1 MQDDGSPARG
11 SDSLAVVSFPERV
24 DASNAGSLRDKLL
37 AVINQGAMVV
47 IADMSAT
54 ARCDQA
60 GAEAIARVYHR
71 AVVSGAQLR
80 LVVAAEGVRV
90 LLSSG
95 DLDRL
100 VPIYASL
107 ASAIAAGTP
116 DSMVDVAS
124 VRMPLGPALVPEW
137 TVRSGPGQGNGSGG
151 LGAIDPLVLR
161 RLIDALG
168 DGIALTYAGRIMLAN
183 RRLAEMFGYRQHEL
197 VGREVEALVPAGL
210 RAAHRQHRAA
220 YAREPASRPM
230 SRRARLVGL
239 ARDGSTVPV
248 AITLSPVP
256 AADGCFI
263 LAVIRTAAE
272 ARHHD
277 DLTDLAQAAV
287 AEQARH
293 AHDLLD
299 RVVHS
304 VFHVGLS
311 VQAAAGL
318 DAETAGERLTDAL
331 QRLDDTIHE
340 IRDHIFGPRDRT
352 TPRREHPPG
361 Q

>member
-1 MQDDGSPARG
+1 MQDDISPAQG

-24 DASNAGSLRDKLL
+24 DVSNADSLRDKLL
-37 AVINQGAMVV
+37 AVINHGAMVV

-54 ARCDQA
+54 AWCDRA
-60 GAEAIARVYHR
+60 GVDALTRVYQR
-71 AVVSGAQLR
+71 AVVNGAQLR
-80 LVVAAEGVRV
+80 LVVAAEGVQK
-90 LLSSG
+90 LMSSDG
-95 DLDRL
+95 LDRL
-100 VPIYASL
+100 VPIYTSL

-116 DSMVDVAS
+116 DSVVDVVS
-124 VRMPLGPALVPEW
+124 VNTPLGPAPVSEW
-137 TVRSGPGQGNGSGG
+137 AVRSGPGQGNGSGP
-151 LGAIDPLVLR
+151 GAIDPLVLR

-197 VGREVEALVPAGL
+197 VGREVEALIPAGL
-210 RAAHRQHRAA
+210 REAHRQRRAA
-220 YAREPASRPM
+220 YAREPVSRPM
-230 SRRARLVGL
+230 GRRARLVGL
-239 ARDGSTVPV
+239 AKDGTTVPV

-263 LAVIRTAAE
+263 LAVIRATAE

-277 DLTDLAQAAV
+277 DLTDLVQAAV

-293 AHDLLD
+293 AHDLLN

-311 VQAAAGL
+311 VQAAACL
-318 DAETAGERLTDAL
+318 PAETAGERLTDAL
-331 QRLDDTIHE
+331 QRLDDTVHE
-340 IRDHIFGPRDRT
+340 IRDHVFGPRDRT
-352 TPRREHPPG
+352 TPRSEQHPPG